1 MSINRIFILWRHYL
15 YSIKRNKGRLVDIFV
30 WPVLELLVFGFTAN
44 FLNQEIENEAIKLMA
59 IFLGSLVF
67 WHFFAKISGEVY
79 QQLFDDVLSKNLKNI
94 IMSPVRVGEMIIA
107 LVVSAGTKL
116 VISMGILLIVA
127 KIIYGFSLL
136 TDWRYGL
143 LILVL
148 MLWGVAMGLLI
159 SSLLFLMG
167 NKVMTLAWVV
177 TGIVQPFSCVF
188 YSREILP
195 GIFRTISYLVPS
207 SYVFE
212 IYREMVKSEM
222 FNWGVWEVSAG
233 LSGLYFLLGIFLFKY
248 FLKLSRKTG
257 VLARI

>member
-1 MSINRIFILWRHYL
+1 MSVRRIFILWRHYL
-15 YSIKRNKGRLVDIFV
+15 YSIKRNKGRLVDVFI
-30 WPVLELLVFGFTAN
+30 WPVVELLVFGFTAN
-44 FLNQEIENEAIKLMA
+44 FLNQEIQNETLKLVAIL
-59 IFLGSLVF
+59 LGSLIF

-79 QQLFDDVLSKNLKNI
+79 QQLFDDVLSKNLKNL
-94 IMSPVRVGEMIIA
+94 IMSPLRIGEMIIA
-107 LVVSAGTKL
+107 LLGAGITKL
-116 VISMGILLIVA
+116 IVSMGILLIVA
-127 KIIYGFSLL
+127 KSVYGFSLL
-136 TDWRYGL
+136 NNWHYAL

-148 MLWGVAMGLLI
+148 ILWGVAVGMLI

-195 GIFRTISYLVPS
+195 GIFKSISYLVPL

-212 IYREMVKSEM
+212 IYREIIKTGKFDWQE
-222 FNWGVWEVSAG
+222 WGIALG
-233 LSGLYFLLGIFLFKY
+233 LSIAYFLLGIFLFKF